1 MDPGSAAH
9 HFVRRCAR
17 GMFKPVAM
25 IKQLRTALA
34 RAACAFA
41 LCALALPAAAGDL
54 GRADPNFWDGLLP
67 KQLYAGPVAPLSFP
81 PSGIPHSLY
90 PLTDDEQSLRDQAF
104 SLLQPPQHRE
114 VWNTLIKSF
123 AQATAFP
130 LDILRFDRYAYAN
143 MLIGMPYAS
152 EAGRYSRLIDDV
164 GSDYLLLGPFMVTA
178 CRVIDMDVRRARSLA
193 YVQGFTEFEI
203 NNALARN
210 NENRIL
216 IEGVELTLDSRVW
229 SYRYAVERLVVAV
242 PSPLAVQAQRAVERY
257 AVQVAAIVPYLAKC
271 VAPVAV
277 VERGVA
283 PAPLI
288 SK

>member
-1 MDPGSAAH
+1 MTKYLRG
-9 HFVRRCAR
+9 AR
-17 GMFKPVAM
+17 GLAG
-25 IKQLRTALA
+25 ALI
-34 RAACAFA
+34 
-41 LCALALPAAAGDL
+41 LCALTFGSAGAGDL

-67 KQLYAGPVAPLSFP
+67 KQLYLGPVAPLSFP
-81 PSGIPHSLY
+81 PSGMPHSLY
-90 PLTDDEQSLRDQAF
+90 PLTDDEASLRDQAF
-104 SLLQPPQHRE
+104 SILQPPQHRE

-123 AQATAFP
+123 AQATVFP

-178 CRVIDMDVRRARSLA
+178 CRVIDMDARRARSLA
-193 YVQGFTEFEI
+193 HVQAFTEYEI

-229 SYRYAVERLVVAV
+229 SYRYAVNRLVVAV
-242 PSPLAVQAQRAVERY
+242 PSPLAVQAERAVERY
-257 AVQVAAIVPYLAKC
+257 AVQVAAIAPYLAKC
-271 VAPVAV
+271 IPPVAV
-277 VERGVA
+277 VERGP
-283 PAPLI
+283 PAPVI

>member
-1 MDPGSAAH
+1 MTKYLRG
-9 HFVRRCAR
+9 AR
-17 GMFKPVAM
+17 GLAG
-25 IKQLRTALA
+25 ALI
-34 RAACAFA
+34 
-41 LCALALPAAAGDL
+41 LCALTFGSAVAGDL

-67 KQLYAGPVAPLSFP
+67 KQLYLGPVAPLSFP
-81 PSGIPHSLY
+81 PSGMPHSLY
-90 PLTDDEQSLRDQAF
+90 PLTDDEASLRDQAF

-123 AQATAFP
+123 AQATVFP
-130 LDILRFDRYAYAN
+130 LDILRVDRYAYAN

-178 CRVIDMDVRRARSLA
+178 CRVIDMDARRARSLA
-193 YVQGFTEFEI
+193 HVQGFTEYEI

-210 NENRIL
+210 NEDRIL

-229 SYRYAVERLVVAV
+229 SYRYALNRLVVAV
-242 PSPLAVQAQRAVERY
+242 PSPLAVQAERAVERY
-257 AVQVAAIVPYLAKC
+257 AVQVAAIAPYLAKC
-271 VAPVAV
+271 IPPVAV
-277 VERGVA
+277 VERGP
-283 PAPLI
+283 PAPVI